1 MSGPREDGRCRRAI
15 SILTELCQK
24 KSLPSLDLDT
34 CREFLLLPSDQSL
47 IISEPGTAPAPV
59 CWRVLVEGRRDVHP
73 LQGRKMFG
81 SPVLDPGVGPG
92 TPLGGSCSFHMFH
105 GEVLGQVL
113 PHLLMWNGM
122 AARGDSR
129 DKVAE
134 IKFL

>member
-1 MSGPREDGRCRRAI
+1 
-15 SILTELCQK
+15 
-24 KSLPSLDLDT
+24 
-34 CREFLLLPSDQSL
+34 
-47 IISEPGTAPAPV
+47 
-59 CWRVLVEGRRDVHP
+59 
-73 LQGRKMFG
+73 MFG

-92 TPLGGSCSFHMFH
+92 TPLGGFFPFHMFH
-105 GEVLGQVL
+105 GEVLGQVLGQVL